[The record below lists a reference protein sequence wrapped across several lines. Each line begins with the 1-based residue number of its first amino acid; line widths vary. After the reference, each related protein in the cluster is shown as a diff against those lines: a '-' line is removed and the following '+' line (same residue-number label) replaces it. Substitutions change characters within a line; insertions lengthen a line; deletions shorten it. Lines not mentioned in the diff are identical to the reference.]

1 MLYSQFL
8 GKFRNLEDAGN
19 TLSENIN
26 RVFERDGINSE
37 ETIGVPTN
45 LDERQAN
52 DLRDWFCLRE
62 NSSVSSFRCMDSIL
76 NLMEDDA
83 IQHVT
88 DYTFCEQCTKFGK
101 IIGLYRINAE
111 QWIDLEIME
120 DLNIDSE
127 SGISFTSIGSDRFKK
142 MVKMSMVS
150 YPVVTAVE
158 NNCIWFVSHRSKS
171 TLPLISH
178 HLTL

>member
-1 MLYSQFL
+1 MDWVVYSQFL
-8 GKFRNLEDAGN
+8 GKFRNFRDADN

-26 RVFERDGINSE
+26 RIFERDGIISE

-45 LDERQAN
+45 LDKQQAN
-52 DLRDWFCLRE
+52 DLQDWLCLRE

-76 NLMEDDA
+76 NLMEDDDV
-83 IQHVT
+83 IYHLN
-88 DYTFCEQCTKFGK
+88 DYVFCEQCTKFGR

-127 SGISFTSIGSDRFKK
+127 SEISFASIDSDHFTK
-142 MVKMSMVS
+142 MVKM
-150 YPVVTAVE
+150 
-158 NNCIWFVSHRSKS
+158 
-171 TLPLISH
+171 
-178 HLTL
+178 